1 MRKGEGERDGRKG
14 ERKHGNREGGVRE
27 DGMTKCPRT
36 FTFSGATGSK
46 IMEPE
51 LLLSASCYHLCV
63 DSMRT
68 MSFRKLSA

>member
-14 ERKHGNREGGVRE
+14 ERKHGNKEGGVRD

-46 IMEPE
+46 ITG
-51 LLLSASCYHLCV
+51 A
-63 DSMRT
+63 
-68 MSFRKLSA
+68 